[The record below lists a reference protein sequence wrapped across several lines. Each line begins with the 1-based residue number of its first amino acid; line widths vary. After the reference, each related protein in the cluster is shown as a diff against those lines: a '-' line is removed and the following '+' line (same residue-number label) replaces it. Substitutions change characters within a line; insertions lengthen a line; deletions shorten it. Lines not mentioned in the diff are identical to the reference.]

1 MYAILL
7 ALGRKSCDCSLEEGI
22 RIAAWDSRPVVGSQW
37 GEARLDLK
45 FVCGVLRFAGAG
57 VREDSR

>member
-7 ALGRKSCDCSLEEGI
+7 ALGRRSCNYNLEEGI
-22 RIAAWDSRPVVGSQW
+22 RITAWDSRPVVGSQW
-37 GEARLDLK
+37 GEARLDLT
-45 FVCGVLRFAGAG
+45 FVCGVLRFADAG